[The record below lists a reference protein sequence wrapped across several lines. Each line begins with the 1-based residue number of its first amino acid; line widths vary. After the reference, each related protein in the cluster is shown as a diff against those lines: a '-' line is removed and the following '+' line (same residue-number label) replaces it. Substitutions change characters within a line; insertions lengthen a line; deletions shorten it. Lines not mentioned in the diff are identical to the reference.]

1 MTRCWAVLGG
11 AALDDS
17 AFKVALSGNG
27 YTSKDPIFSNW
38 LYPLR
43 ELTLHEGY
51 AHFAIRVDEGGA
63 AALPPDGAAR
73 PAACRPDAS
82 RDHGSTGH
90 AGGQQLYLPFP
101 QPLLAEV
108 ARAVDAHAVVEELQ
122 DTWSRRA
129 RSHLRRAEACS
140 RRPSSSRPTS
150 ASARGC
156 RSRPR
161 RRPRH
166 RPAPAAP
173 RRQRRAGAL
182 GGRRPMGSRHLA
194 AGALPRGVLAA
205 RRARALRTRRHR
217 RPGVPRSRPT
227 GWCRIAGWCRPR
239 TGLGA
244 GPPGR
249 LPGPGHRVRRA
260 GGRVHGGRGLRRPL
274 RRGGEGA
281 RGPGA
286 GDPMLEP
293 SPGAAS
299 AGLPSQAREGVRH
312 GAPVGP
318 RRQRLLSARAW
329 AFPGSS
335 RRAKSRAVRAS
346 AHFPWRARISP
357 RSR

>member
-1 MTRCWAVLGG
+1 MRAANSCTSRSPSPCWPRWHGRSTRTRWWRSSRIPGVEGH
-11 AALDDS
+11 AA
-17 AFKVALSGNG
+17 
-27 YTSKDPIFSNW
+27 TS
-38 LYPLR
+38 
-43 ELTLHEGY
+43 
-51 AHFAIRVDEGGA
+51 
-63 AALPPDGAAR
+63 AAR
-73 PAACRPDAS
+73 RPAQE
-82 RDHGSTGH
+82 G
-90 AGGQQLYLPFP
+90 
-101 QPLLAEV
+101 
-108 ARAVDAHAVVEELQ
+108 
-122 DTWSRRA
+122 
-129 RSHLRRAEACS
+129 LRRAGPRQH
-140 RRPSSSRPTS
+140 RRG
-150 ASARGC
+150 AADRG
-156 RSRPR
+156 RGADRATGR
-161 RRPRH
+161 
-166 RPAPAAP
+166 